1 MYERIRELR
10 EDADLKQK
18 DMAAILKLHQT
29 TYSSYE
35 LGKLNVPA
43 PVLIQLAQFF
53 HTSVDYLLGLT
64 AVDPPYPPAPR
75 RRTSGKPEKY
85 GRRAA
90 GLLDR
95 PLFRVPASFS
105 PWGEGGLLSKRG
117 KGGILLN

>member
-18 DMAAILKLHQT
+18 DMAAVLKLHQT

-43 PVLIQLAQFF
+43 PVLIQLAEFF

-64 AVDPPYPPAPR
+64 DINTPYPR
-75 RRTSGKPEKY
+75 STRGRKSEK
-85 GRRAA
+85 
-90 GLLDR
+90 
-95 PLFRVPASFS
+95 
-105 PWGEGGLLSKRG
+105 
-117 KGGILLN
+117 